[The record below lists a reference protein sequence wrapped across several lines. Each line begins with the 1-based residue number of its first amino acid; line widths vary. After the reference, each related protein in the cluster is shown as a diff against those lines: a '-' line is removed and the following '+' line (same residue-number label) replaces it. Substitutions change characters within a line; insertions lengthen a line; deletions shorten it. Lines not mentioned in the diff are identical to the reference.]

1 MTSISTE
8 AKVGLFVLAGIIIL
22 AFMSFQVSQPGFGL
36 KRGYTIKVVFENAA
50 GLDKDASIQVAGVEV
65 GRVES
70 IALEE
75 GKALITL
82 RIKSDVKLPKDVTAS
97 IRTHGLL
104 GDKYVELSAGT
115 KGNGNLEEGEQIA
128 YVERQADVDKLI
140 HQISGISEDIRGV
153 TTTLNKVLG
162 GKAGEEAVGDIVGS
176 IRQLAVNLNAVVK
189 NNERTL
195 HAMLENGRMLSENL
209 NKVVT
214 QNDQKIAQVV
224 ENLQS
229 ASKEM
234 EKTFASLSEV
244 TEGIKKG
251 EGTVGKLLKD
261 DEMADRLNKTVASL
275 QDVSDKLSQG
285 KGTLGKLI
293 NEDETVTNL
302 NTGLTGINR
311 YLAKQEQ
318 YRTHLGYRGEYL
330 FESNNWK
337 SYVDLRI
344 QPRED
349 YFYILGLVADPRGR
363 KYIRD
368 YTVNGVTSRVEEWDK
383 NGLLFNAQVA
393 KRYRDVVLRGGI
405 FESTGGAG
413 LDYLAFNDRLK
424 LTFEAFDFTDDNRR
438 AHLKGYGE
446 WRLLKYLYLTA
457 GWDDFIN
464 SDNRSPF
471 VGFSIRFEDDDL
483 KYLMTSAPIPK

>member
-8 AKVGLFVLAGIIIL
+8 AKVGLFVLAGLIIL
-22 AFMSFQVSQPGFGL
+22 GYMSFQVSQPGFGL
-36 KRGYTIKVVFENAA
+36 KRGYHVQVSFENAA

-70 IALEE
+70 IALQD
-75 GKALITL
+75 GKALVTM
-82 RIKSDVKLPKDVTAS
+82 RIKSDVELAKDVTAS

-104 GDKYVELSAGT
+104 GDKYIELT
-115 KGNGNLEEGEQIA
+115 PGNKENGYLQDGGQIA
-128 YVERQADVDKLI
+128 NVERQADVDKLI
-140 HQISGISEDIRGV
+140 YQISGIAEDVRGV

-162 GKAGEEAVGDIVGS
+162 GQAGEEAVGGIVTG
-176 IRQLAVNLNAVVK
+176 IRDLARNLNAVVK
-189 NNERTL
+189 NNEKTL
-195 HAMLENGRMLSENL
+195 QAMLENGRMLSENL

-224 ENLQS
+224 DNLQS

-244 TEGIKKG
+244 TEGIQKG

-261 DEMADRLNKTVASL
+261 EGMADRLNKTMASL

-293 NEDETVTNL
+293 NDDETVTNL
-302 NTGLTGINR
+302 NTGLSSINR
-311 YLAKQEQ
+311 YLAQQEK

-349 YFYILGLVADPRGR
+349 YFYVLGIVADPRGR
-363 KYIRD
+363 KTTRD
-368 YTVNGVTSRVEEWDK
+368 YIVGGVTSRVEEWDK

-393 KRYRDVVLRGGI
+393 KRYRDVILRGGI

-424 LTFEAFDFTDDNRR
+424 LTFEAFDFSDDERR

-464 SDNRSPF
+464 KDNRSPF
-471 VGFSIRFEDDDL
+471 VGFSIRFEDEDL
-483 KYLMTSAPIPK
+483 KYLLTSAPIPK

>member
-8 AKVGLFVLAGIIIL
+8 AKVGLFVLAGLIIL
-22 AFMSFQVSQPGFGL
+22 AYMSFQVSQPGFGL
-36 KRGYTIKVVFENAA
+36 KRGYHIQVFFENAA
-50 GLDKDASIQVAGVEV
+50 GLEKDASIQVAGVEV

-70 IALEE
+70 IALQE
-75 GKALITL
+75 GQALVTL
-82 RIKSDVKLPKDVTAS
+82 RIKPDIQLAKDVKAS

-104 GDKYVELSAGT
+104 GDKYVELSPGT
-115 KGNGNLEEGEQIA
+115 KGNGYLEDGQQIA
-128 YVERQADVDKLI
+128 RVEQQADVDKLI
-140 HQISGISEDIRGV
+140 HQISGIAEDVRGV

-162 GKAGEEAVGDIVGS
+162 GQAGEEAVGGIVVG
-176 IRQLAVNLNAVVK
+176 IRDLARNLNAVVK

-195 HAMLENGRMLSENL
+195 QAMLENGRMLSENL
-209 NKVVT
+209 NRVVT
-214 QNDQKIAQVV
+214 RNDEKIGQVV
-224 ENLQS
+224 DNLQS

-234 EKTFASLSEV
+234 EKTFASLSAV
-244 TEGIKKG
+244 TEGIQKG

-261 DEMADRLNKTVASL
+261 EAMADRLNKTMASL

-293 NEDETVTNL
+293 NDDETVTSL
-302 NTGLTGINR
+302 NTGLSSINR
-311 YLAKQEQ
+311 YLVRQEQ

-330 FESNNWK
+330 FESSNWK
-337 SYVDLRI
+337 SYVDLKI

-349 YFYILGLVADPRGR
+349 YYYILGIVADPKGR
-363 KYIRD
+363 KTTRD
-368 YTVNGVTSRVEEWDK
+368 YTVSGVTTRVEEWDK

-405 FESTGGAG
+405 LESTGGAG

-424 LTFEAFDFTDDNRR
+424 VTFEAFDFSDDERR

-464 SDNRSPF
+464 KDSRSPF

-483 KYLMTSAPIPK
+483 KYLLTSTPIPK